1 MNVSDSLRSV
11 SVSILAFWRDGTW
24 KKAHLKLASWLSTA
38 VENVNVS
45 DSLRSVCYYGE
56 FVLACKSDFLR
67 CRCQQCK
74 REGDSK
80 GQNEATKMSAK
91 VDRPLLIT
99 STLVHAPTS
108 LLNAGVAQYLAVTK
122 KLVTAKLCSSPHWCD
137 EAGSSRLCSQCKL
150 VRRVRLS
157 LST

>member
-1 MNVSDSLRSV
+1 M
-11 SVSILAFWRDGTW
+11 
-24 KKAHLKLASWLSTA
+24 KLASWLSTA

-56 FVLACKSDFLR
+56 FVLALACKSDFLR

-91 VDRPLLIT
+91 GDRPLLIT
-99 STLVHAPTS
+99 STLVHASTS
-108 LLNAGVAQYLAVTK
+108 LLNAGVGVAQYLAVTK
-122 KLVTAKLCSSPHWCD
+122 KLVTAKLCSSPH
-137 EAGSSRLCSQCKL
+137 
-150 VRRVRLS
+150 
-157 LST
+157 